1 MHSHTEIQGIEIHSK
16 PEPRPE
22 WAGPTDENR
31 TTRREREFRIE
42 RDQATDL
49 HTDLKVSHGSNGGW
63 EEFGPILQA
72 TRSQGNVLFERDIQH
87 AVVFRRIHPT

>member
-1 MHSHTEIQGIEIHSK
+1 M
-16 PEPRPE
+16 
-22 WAGPTDENR
+22 
-31 TTRREREFRIE
+31 E

-63 EEFGPILQA
+63 EEFGPIRQA
-72 TRSQGNVLFERDIQH
+72 TRSQGNVLFELDIQP